1 MIRNVSSFTESFIY
15 KNLISSE
22 KKKRGKIMEKRTLF
36 TLYFSIFAAILGL
49 SIISPILPTIAED
62 LRVTGVWMGLIF
74 SGFAISRAIV
84 MPIMG
89 GLSDKYGRKIFI
101 ALGLLLLAVISLLY
115 LLAHNEY
122 TLTVVRLLNGLAA
135 GMIIPVAM
143 AYAGEVAQEGKE
155 GRAMGTFIMMYFL
168 GLGVGPLLGGILWHL
183 FGMPTVFYA
192 MSGISVIALLLV
204 LPFLP
209 EVKKPTAA
217 SKTEEHESLKSII
230 KHDAVKL
237 ILLIGFISAFRQIVL
252 VSFLPSHATSFDVNV
267 AQVGSIIAVGVI
279 ATGIL
284 VYYFGTVVDKLSKY
298 KRLMMM
304 IIGSFIGTIIFIV
317 PLCHDFITLLL
328 VNVIIGICTAM
339 SMAVATDIAA
349 VIGRKVGMGFWMGIF
364 NTTISVGT
372 IVAPLVAGVVMD
384 YSGINSVFYFAGIL
398 SLLFTP
404 HSAHS
409 DINYL
414 QI

>member
-1 MIRNVSSFTESFIY
+1 MGEV
-15 KNLISSE
+15 
-22 KKKRGKIMEKRTLF
+22 MEKRTLF
-36 TLYFSIFAAILGL
+36 TLFFSIFAAILGL
-49 SIISPILPTIAED
+49 SIISPILPIIAED

-101 ALGLLLLAVISLLY
+101 ASGLLLLAVISLLY

-122 TLTVVRLLNGLAA
+122 TLTAVRLLNGLAA
-135 GMIIPVAM
+135 GMVIPVAM

-155 GRAMGTFIMMYFL
+155 GRAMGTFMMMYFL
-168 GLGVGPLLGGILWHL
+168 GVGVGPLLGGFLWHL
-183 FGMPTVFYA
+183 FGMTSVFYA

-209 EVKKPTAA
+209 EVKKHKA

-230 KHDAVKL
+230 KHDAVKI

-252 VSFLPSHATSFDVNV
+252 VSFLPSQATSFDINA
-267 AQVGSIIAVGVI
+267 AQVGIIIAVGVI
-279 ATGIL
+279 VTGIL
-284 VYYFGTVVDKLSKY
+284 VSYFGTVVDKLSKY
-298 KRLMMM
+298 KRLLMM

-317 PLCHDFITLLL
+317 PLCHNFITLLL

-339 SMAVATDIAA
+339 SIAVATDIAA
-349 VIGRKVGMGFWMGIF
+349 VIGKKVGMGFWMGIF

-372 IVAPLVAGVVMD
+372 IAAPLVAGVVMD
-384 YSGINSVFYFAGIL
+384 YAGINSVFYFAGIL
-398 SLLFTP
+398 SLVFTFTGCFYVW
-404 HSAHS
+404 SWS
-409 DINYL
+409 KVNKRV
-414 QI
+414 

>member
-1 MIRNVSSFTESFIY
+1 
-15 KNLISSE
+15 
-22 KKKRGKIMEKRTLF
+22 LF
-36 TLYFSIFAAILGL
+36 ALYFSIVAAILGL
-49 SIISPILPTIAED
+49 SIISPILPIIAED

-101 ALGLLLLAVISLLY
+101 ASGLLLLAVISLLY

-122 TLTVVRLLNGLAA
+122 TLTAVRLLNGLAA
-135 GMIIPVAM
+135 GMVIPVAM

-155 GRAMGTFIMMYFL
+155 GRAIGTFMMMYYL
-168 GLGVGPLLGGILWHL
+168 GTAAGPLLGGILWHL
-183 FGMPTVFYA
+183 FGMTSVFYA

-209 EVKKPTAA
+209 KVKKPKAN
-217 SKTEEHESLKSII
+217 KTEEHESFKSII

-252 VSFLPSHATSFDVNV
+252 VSFLPSQATSFDINA
-267 AQVGSIIAVGVI
+267 AQVGIIIAVGVI

-284 VYYFGTVVDKLSKY
+284 VSYFGSVVDKLSKY
-298 KRLMMM
+298 KRLLLL

-328 VNVIIGICTAM
+328 VNVVVGICTAM
-339 SMAVATDIAA
+339 SIAVALDIA
-349 VIGRKVGMGFWMGIF
+349 VIIGKKVGMGFWMGIF
-364 NTTISVGT
+364 STTISVGT
-372 IVAPLVAGVVMD
+372 IAAPLVAGVVMD
-384 YSGINSVFYFAGIL
+384 YAGINSVFYSAGIL
-398 SLLFTP
+398 SLLCTLIGCYYVWKW
-404 HSAHS
+404 SKV
-409 DINYL
+409 NK
-414 QI
+414 

>member
-1 MIRNVSSFTESFIY
+1 
-15 KNLISSE
+15 
-22 KKKRGKIMEKRTLF
+22 MEKRTLF
-36 TLYFSIFAAILGL
+36 TPLFSIFAAILGL

-62 LRVTGVWMGLIF
+62 LRVTGVWMGMIF
-74 SGFAISRAIV
+74 SGYAISRAIV

-101 ALGLLLLAVISLLY
+101 ASGLLLLAVISLLY
-115 LLAHNEY
+115 LLVHNEY
-122 TLTVVRLLNGLAA
+122 TLTAVRLLNGLAA

-155 GRAMGTFIMMYFL
+155 GSAMGTFMMMYFL
-168 GLGVGPLLGGILWHL
+168 GVGVGPLLGGILWHL
-183 FGMPTVFYA
+183 FGMTSVFYV

-209 EVKKPTAA
+209 EVKKPKA
-217 SKTEEHESLKSII
+217 SKTEEHESFKSII
-230 KHDAVKL
+230 KHDAVKI

-252 VSFLPSHATSFDVNV
+252 VSFLPSQATSFDINT
-267 AQVGSIIAVGVI
+267 AQVGIIIAVGVI

-284 VYYFGTVVDKLSKY
+284 VSYFGTVVDKLSKY
-298 KRLMMM
+298 KRLLMM
-304 IIGSFIGTIIFIV
+304 ILGSFIGTIIFIV

-339 SMAVATDIAA
+339 SFAVALDIA
-349 VIGRKVGMGFWMGIF
+349 VIIGKKVGMGFWMGIF

-372 IVAPLVAGVVMD
+372 IAAPLVAGVVMD
-384 YSGINSVFYFAGIL
+384 YAGINSVFYFAGIL
-398 SLLFTP
+398 SLVFTFIGCYYVWKW
-404 HSAHS
+404 SKV
-409 DINYL
+409 NK
-414 QI
+414 QG

>member
-1 MIRNVSSFTESFIY
+1 
-15 KNLISSE
+15 
-22 KKKRGKIMEKRTLF
+22 MEKRTLF
-36 TLYFSIFAAILGL
+36 TLFFSIFAAILGL

-62 LRVTGVWMGLIF
+62 LRVTGVWMGMIF
-74 SGFAISRAIV
+74 SGYAISRAIV

-101 ALGLLLLAVISLLY
+101 ASGLLLLAVISLLY
-115 LLAHNEY
+115 LPAHNEY
-122 TLTVVRLLNGLAA
+122 TFTVVRLLNGLAA
-135 GMIIPVAM
+135 GMVIPVAM

-168 GLGVGPLLGGILWHL
+168 GVGVGPLLGGFLWHL
-183 FGMPTVFYA
+183 FGMTSVFYA
-192 MSGISVIALLLV
+192 MSGISAVAFLLV

-209 EVKKPTAA
+209 EVKKPKA
-217 SKTEEHESLKSII
+217 SKITEEHESFKSII

-252 VSFLPSHATSFDVNV
+252 VSFLPSQATSFDINA
-267 AQVGSIIAVGVI
+267 AQVGIIIAAGLI

-284 VYYFGTVVDKLSKY
+284 VSYFGTVADKLSKY
-298 KRLMMM
+298 KRLLMM
-304 IIGSFIGTIIFIV
+304 ITGSFIGTIIFIV
-317 PLCHDFITLLL
+317 PLCQDFITLLL

-364 NTTISVGT
+364 NTTISLG
-372 IVAPLVAGVVMD
+372 IIIAPLVAGVVMD
-384 YSGINSVFYFAGIL
+384 YAGINSVFYFAGIL
-398 SLLFTP
+398 SLLFTIIGCYYVWKW
-404 HSAHS
+404 SKG
-409 DINYL
+409 
-414 QI
+414 Q

>member
-1 MIRNVSSFTESFIY
+1 MGEV
-15 KNLISSE
+15 
-22 KKKRGKIMEKRTLF
+22 MEKRTLF
-36 TLYFSIFAAILGL
+36 TLFFSIFAAILGL
-49 SIISPILPTIAED
+49 SIISPILPIIAED

-101 ALGLLLLAVISLLY
+101 ASGLLLLAVISLLY

-122 TLTVVRLLNGLAA
+122 TLTAVRLLNGLAA
-135 GMIIPVAM
+135 GMVIPVAM

-155 GRAMGTFIMMYFL
+155 GRAMGTFMMMYFL
-168 GLGVGPLLGGILWHL
+168 GVGVGPLLGGFLWHL
-183 FGMPTVFYA
+183 FGMTSVFYA

-209 EVKKPTAA
+209 EVKKHKA

-230 KHDAVKL
+230 KHDAVKI

-252 VSFLPSHATSFDVNV
+252 VSFLPSQATSFDINA
-267 AQVGSIIAVGVI
+267 AQVGIIIAVGVI
-279 ATGIL
+279 VTGIL
-284 VYYFGTVVDKLSKY
+284 VSYFGTVVDKLSKY
-298 KRLMMM
+298 KRLLMM

-317 PLCHDFITLLL
+317 PLCHNFITLLL

-339 SMAVATDIAA
+339 SIAVATDIAA
-349 VIGRKVGMGFWMGIF
+349 VIGKKVGMGFWMGIF
-364 NTTISVGT
+364 NTTISLGT
-372 IVAPLVAGVVMD
+372 IAAPLVAGVVMD
-384 YSGINSVFYFAGIL
+384 YAGINSVFYFAGIL
-398 SLLFTP
+398 SLLCTLIGCYYVW
-404 HSAHS
+404 SWS
-409 DINYL
+409 KVNKRV
-414 QI
+414 

>member
-1 MIRNVSSFTESFIY
+1 MGEV
-15 KNLISSE
+15 
-22 KKKRGKIMEKRTLF
+22 MEKRTLF
-36 TLYFSIFAAILGL
+36 TLFFSIFAAILGL
-49 SIISPILPTIAED
+49 SIISPILPIIAED

-101 ALGLLLLAVISLLY
+101 ASGLLLLAVISLLY

-122 TLTVVRLLNGLAA
+122 TLTAVRLLNGLAA
-135 GMIIPVAM
+135 GMVIPVAM

-155 GRAMGTFIMMYFL
+155 GRAMGTFMMMYFL
-168 GLGVGPLLGGILWHL
+168 GVGVGPLLGGFLWHL
-183 FGMPTVFYA
+183 FGMTSVFYA

-209 EVKKPTAA
+209 EVKKHKA

-230 KHDAVKL
+230 KHDAVKI

-252 VSFLPSHATSFDVNV
+252 VSFLPSQATSFDINA
-267 AQVGSIIAVGVI
+267 AQVGIIIAVGVI
-279 ATGIL
+279 VTGIL
-284 VYYFGTVVDKLSKY
+284 VSYFGTVVDKLSKY
-298 KRLMMM
+298 KRLLMM

-317 PLCHDFITLLL
+317 PLCHNFITLLL

-339 SMAVATDIAA
+339 SIAVATDIAA
-349 VIGRKVGMGFWMGIF
+349 VIGKKVGMGFWMGIF

-372 IVAPLVAGVVMD
+372 IAAPLVAGVVMD
-384 YSGINSVFYFAGIL
+384 YAGINSVFYFAGIL
-398 SLLFTP
+398 SLLCTLIGCYYVW
-404 HSAHS
+404 SWS
-409 DINYL
+409 KVNKRV
-414 QI
+414 

>member
-1 MIRNVSSFTESFIY
+1 
-15 KNLISSE
+15 
-22 KKKRGKIMEKRTLF
+22 
-36 TLYFSIFAAILGL
+36 
-49 SIISPILPTIAED
+49 
-62 LRVTGVWMGLIF
+62 
-74 SGFAISRAIV
+74 
-84 MPIMG
+84 MG
-89 GLSDKYGRKIFI
+89 GLSDKYGRRIFI
-101 ALGLLLLAVISLLY
+101 ASGLLLLAVISLLY

-135 GMIIPVAM
+135 GMVIPVAM

-168 GLGVGPLLGGILWHL
+168 GVGVGPLLGGFLWHL
-183 FGMPTVFYA
+183 FGMTSVFYA
-192 MSGISVIALLLV
+192 MSGISAVAFLLV

-209 EVKKPTAA
+209 EVKKPTAN
-217 SKTEEHESLKSII
+217 KTEEHESFKSII

-252 VSFLPSHATSFDVNV
+252 VSFLPSQATSFDINA
-267 AQVGSIIAVGVI
+267 AQVGIIIAAGLI

-284 VYYFGTVVDKLSKY
+284 VSYFGTVADKLSKY
-298 KRLMMM
+298 KRLLMM

-317 PLCHDFITLLL
+317 PLCQDFITLLL

-398 SLLFTP
+398 SLLFTIIGCYYVWRW
-404 HSAHS
+404 SKV
-409 DINYL
+409 NK
-414 QI
+414 